1 VHFFTPIFTKIVCR
15 LGLPQTPWGE
25 LTALPSPL
33 AVFRGATSKGR
44 GERGGEM
51 KREEGR
57 GEERRGGM
65 EFTLCPKKKKVGAY
79 AEDSHNLAQRS
90 TTEDVLVP
98 QSLSA

>member
-1 VHFFTPIFTKIVCR
+1 
-15 LGLPQTPWGE
+15 
-25 LTALPSPL
+25 
-33 AVFRGATSKGR
+33 
-44 GERGGEM
+44 M

-98 QSLSA
+98 QSLCA